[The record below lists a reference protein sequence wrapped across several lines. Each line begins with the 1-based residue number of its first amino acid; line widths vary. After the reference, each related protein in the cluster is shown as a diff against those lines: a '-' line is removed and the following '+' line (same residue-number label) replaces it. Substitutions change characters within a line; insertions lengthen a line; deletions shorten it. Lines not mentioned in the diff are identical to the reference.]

1 MAPGTFYTLSSV
13 LGLRVS
19 KFVSFTNRLL
29 VSYSSLTLLKLS
41 PADFQSQTWGLIFL
55 VQVLQGEG
63 MPYMG
68 PEPLAPQ
75 EGPLCL

>member
-19 KFVSFTNRLL
+19 KFVSFTSRLL
-29 VSYSSLTLLKLS
+29 VSYNPLALLKLS

-55 VQVLQGEG
+55 V
-63 MPYMG
+63 
-68 PEPLAPQ
+68 
-75 EGPLCL
+75 